1 MIKKSLQFIILVL
14 SFSTVSAQTIDT
26 FFEQT
31 DEFLKKNVDLN
42 GKINYASLKK
52 SPGGLLYILDNATN
66 LNTNFEDKNTA
77 KAFWINMY
85 NLQVIKGVLDGYHVK
100 SVNEIP
106 GFFKEKT
113 FVINK
118 KNITLFDIETIIL
131 PEIQKDACIHF
142 VLFTASNGG
151 VVLMNGAF
159 LPKTVN
165 DQIKQQTKLFI
176 NNKNIVKIDTKNKLL
191 DLPKIFEW
199 YNSEFVSYFGNEI
212 DFLNI
217 FLDKKL
223 ENNLVIRTY
232 NFDWSLNE
240 KI

>member
-1 MIKKSLQFIILVL
+1 
-14 SFSTVSAQTIDT
+14 
-26 FFEQT
+26 
-31 DEFLKKNVDLN
+31 
-42 GKINYASLKK
+42 
-52 SPGGLLYILDNATN
+52 
-66 LNTNFEDKNTA
+66 
-77 KAFWINMY
+77 MY
-85 NLQVIKGVLDGYHVK
+85 NLQVIKGVVDGFPTA
-100 SVNEIP
+100 SVNNIP

-113 FVINK
+113 FIIDK
-118 KNITLFDIETIIL
+118 KKLTLLDIETVIL
-131 PEIQKDACIHF
+131 PGIQKDACIHF

-165 DQIKQQTKLFI
+165 EQIKQQTKLFI

-199 YNSEFVSYFGNEI
+199 YNAEFVTYFGNEI

-223 ENNLVIRTY
+223 ENNLVIRSY
-232 NFDWSLNE
+232 NFDWTLNN

>member
-1 MIKKSLQFIILVL
+1 MTKKFLQLILLVL
-14 SFSTVSAQTIDT
+14 SFSTISAQAIDT

-52 SPGGLLYILDNATN
+52 SPGELLYILDNASN

-85 NLQVIKGVLDGYHVK
+85 NLQVIKGVLDGYHIK

-151 VVLMNGAF
+151 VVLMNRAF

-165 DQIKQQTKLFI
+165 DQIKHQTKLFI

>member
-1 MIKKSLQFIILVL
+1 MKKSLQIVLLIL
-14 SFSTVSAQTIDT
+14 SFSSISAQTIDS

-31 DEFLKKNVDLN
+31 NEFLKNNVDLN

-52 SPGGLLYILDNATN
+52 SPGELIYILDNASK
-66 LNTNFEDKNTA
+66 LNTKFEDKNTA
-77 KAFWINMY
+77 RAFWINMY
-85 NLQVIKGVLDGYHVK
+85 NLQVIKGVLDGYHIKTVY
-100 SVNEIP
+100 EIP

-113 FVINK
+113 FTIDNRK
-118 KNITLFDIETIIL
+118 LTLFDIESKIL

-159 LPKTVN
+159 FPKTVN
-165 DQIKQQTKLFI
+165 EQIKQQTKLFI
-176 NNKNIVKIDTKNKLL
+176 NNKNIIKIDTKNKLL

-199 YNSEFVSYFGNEI
+199 YNAEFVSYFGNEI

-240 KI
+240 KV